1 MITHNGDHK
10 RIAPTILDIHMS
22 IVSEQW
28 TNYSYP
34 MFIDFQTSC
43 LSLYSKLSIY
53 RLFIHAVRDPV
64 IKRERVG
71 TLLVCSTP
79 PHAIACPKPGSGFLK
94 SHVVFFLCSVSSV
107 KMRGHCFALFDIG
120 WFDDHNCFN
129 KTLEIPE
136 GPIKNGQTRETSNI
150 W

>member
-1 MITHNGDHK
+1 MLAHNGDHK

-28 TNYSYP
+28 KNYSYP

-43 LSLYSKLSIY
+43 LSLYSKLSID
-53 RLFIHAVRDPV
+53 RLFIHGVGDPV

-71 TLLVCSTP
+71 ARLVCSTP
-79 PHAIACPKPGSGFLK
+79 PHALACPQPGSRFLT
-94 SHVVFFLCSVSSV
+94 SHVVVFLCSVSSV

-120 WFDDHNCFN
+120 
-129 KTLEIPE
+129 
-136 GPIKNGQTRETSNI
+136 
-150 W
+150 